1 LRAAAELTLNADLRR
16 ALAADD
22 LDLDR
27 IAALLDETRNVGVM
41 LDTAGLGYMF
51 QQAIVGLAERL
62 RVRPE
67 DRTQLC
73 MLEQAVALA
82 RTAPLDV
89 NLWKAQSIYAELVWT
104 VEPAMRVRAAQ
115 DDEAAQVWVDR
126 FTALGEQLGFWM
138 ETRQ

>member
-1 LRAAAELTLNADLRR
+1 
-16 ALAADD
+16 
-22 LDLDR
+22 
-27 IAALLDETRNVGVM
+27 
-41 LDTAGLGYMF
+41 
-51 QQAIVGLAERL
+51 
-62 RVRPE
+62 
-67 DRTQLC
+67 